1 MSSILTPGMRVVLT
15 HLRCGTSLGRPAQSQ
30 GNTCIFDV
38 SPSRGHMLK
47 TEGVVCMLRSVLAG
61 VTLFALATGPLYA
74 QGSDRPEQGDRVRVT
89 LDEGSGEYLV
99 AELQAESPVLRS
111 DPASATFDVPTATL
125 ARLEVYRGSTS
136 RLAGFLAGGLAG
148 GVLGTFVAIP
158 CNAGQGHF
166 TCRGIP
172 AGQRILISA
181 GLGALVGFFA
191 WGARDIW
198 QEVRVPGQLAPA
210 TPSRGGRLAL
220 GPGASRITREQI
232 ASSPNWDA
240 AEIIQRLRPSWLR
253 TRVQA
258 TLATAGVTDAALAAN
273 GQGSIPDPAIYPEVF
288 EDDLHFGPLNTLR
301 QFPSEEIEA
310 IEFISAT
317 AATTRYPL
325 CQRT

>member
-1 MSSILTPGMRVVLT
+1 
-15 HLRCGTSLGRPAQSQ
+15 
-30 GNTCIFDV
+30 
-38 SPSRGHMLK
+38 
-47 TEGVVCMLRSVLAG
+47 MLRSVLAG

-253 TRVQA
+253 PRVQA
-258 TLATAGVTDAALAAN
+258 TLTTAGVTDAALAAN

-301 QFPSEEIEA
+301 QFPSEA

-317 AATTRYPL
+317 AATTRYGGGYL
-325 CQRT
+325 GGIIRVITRR

>member
-1 MSSILTPGMRVVLT
+1 
-15 HLRCGTSLGRPAQSQ
+15 
-30 GNTCIFDV
+30 
-38 SPSRGHMLK
+38 
-47 TEGVVCMLRSVLAG
+47 MLRSVLAG

-166 TCRGIP
+166 TC
-172 AGQRILISA
+172 
-181 GLGALVGFFA
+181 
-191 WGARDIW
+191 
-198 QEVRVPGQLAPA
+198 
-210 TPSRGGRLAL
+210 T
-220 GPGASRITREQI
+220 RITREQI

-253 TRVQA
+253 PRVQA
-258 TLATAGVTDAALAAN
+258 TLTTAGVTDAALAAN

-317 AATTRYPL
+317 AATTRYGGGYL
-325 CQRT
+325 GGIIRVITRR

>member
-1 MSSILTPGMRVVLT
+1 
-15 HLRCGTSLGRPAQSQ
+15 
-30 GNTCIFDV
+30 
-38 SPSRGHMLK
+38 
-47 TEGVVCMLRSVLAG
+47 MLRSVLAG

-172 AGQRILISA
+172 AGQRILI
-181 GLGALVGFFA
+181 
-191 WGARDIW
+191 
-198 QEVRVPGQLAPA
+198 
-210 TPSRGGRLAL
+210 
-220 GPGASRITREQI
+220 
-232 ASSPNWDA
+232 
-240 AEIIQRLRPSWLR
+240 
-253 TRVQA
+253 
-258 TLATAGVTDAALAAN
+258 
-273 GQGSIPDPAIYPEVF
+273 
-288 EDDLHFGPLNTLR
+288 
-301 QFPSEEIEA
+301 
-310 IEFISAT
+310 
-317 AATTRYPL
+317 
-325 CQRT
+325 

>member
-1 MSSILTPGMRVVLT
+1 
-15 HLRCGTSLGRPAQSQ
+15 
-30 GNTCIFDV
+30 
-38 SPSRGHMLK
+38 
-47 TEGVVCMLRSVLAG
+47 MLRSVLAG

-74 QGSDRPEQGDRVRVT
+74 QGPERPEQGDRVRVT
-89 LDEGSGEYLV
+89 LDEGSGGYLV
-99 AELQAESPVLRS
+99 AELQAESLVLRS

-191 WGARDIW
+191 WGGRDIW
-198 QEVRVPGQLAPA
+198 QEVRVPGQLPPA

-232 ASSPNWDA
+232 ASSPIGMPLRSSGGFGPAGCALGSKPHSPPRGLPTPRWRPMGRGA
-240 AEIIQRLRPSWLR
+240 SLIQ
-253 TRVQA
+253 Q
-258 TLATAGVTDAALAAN
+258 
-273 GQGSIPDPAIYPEVF
+273 SIPKSSRTICTSDPIRGDRGDRVHKCHCGYDPIRRWILGRNHPG
-288 EDDLHFGPLNTLR
+288 DHSPLER
-301 QFPSEEIEA
+301 GRS
-310 IEFISAT
+310 
-317 AATTRYPL
+317 
-325 CQRT
+325 

>member
-1 MSSILTPGMRVVLT
+1 
-15 HLRCGTSLGRPAQSQ
+15 
-30 GNTCIFDV
+30 
-38 SPSRGHMLK
+38 
-47 TEGVVCMLRSVLAG
+47 MLRSVLAG

-99 AELQAESPVLRS
+99 AELQAESLVLRS

-191 WGARDIW
+191 WGGRDIW
-198 QEVRVPGQLAPA
+198 KKSESPGNLPQPLQAVEGGWRSAQECPGSRENRSPLRPNGMPLRSSSGFGPA
-210 TPSRGGRLAL
+210 GCAL
-220 GPGASRITREQI
+220 GSKPH
-232 ASSPNWDA
+232 SPP
-240 AEIIQRLRPSWLR
+240 R
-253 TRVQA
+253 
-258 TLATAGVTDAALAAN
+258 G
-273 GQGSIPDPAIYPEVF
+273 
-288 EDDLHFGPLNTLR
+288 
-301 QFPSEEIEA
+301 
-310 IEFISAT
+310 
-317 AATTRYPL
+317 
-325 CQRT
+325 